1 MNIKQRRI
9 HPLSIIGILAAIT
22 LLAATLID
30 ERMVTASPA
39 AQLAAGAEPLVI
51 TGSYAGSV
59 TISEPAPLGALDLAL
74 SVIDTSG
81 ALSGQV
87 DAARTQV
94 FLGGPSFT
102 GSVTASQGV
111 TPTFRIDSA
120 VFAGIVSGRSVQRQF
135 TLAGEVLNEANT
147 LRGQYTE
154 TITGFTPH
162 PLLVT
167 GKFLLVRP
175 NGSRALPPD
184 GPNTPT
190 ATATATATT
199 NPVTPATATATST
212 ATATATATAPTGGG
226 GSTSSVFVPLIMDNN
241 SAVRGAE
248 VAAGLEPVLVA
259 EPTATPQPTPTAQ
272 PVETVT
278 IPEAAQ
284 AVDAVATPEAA
295 QTGSTIYLPVVVR

>member
-9 HPLSIIGILAAIT
+9 HPLSIVGLLAAIT
-22 LLAATLID
+22 LLAATLLD
-30 ERMVTASPA
+30 GRMVTAGPA
-39 AQLAAGAEPLVI
+39 AQLAAGAEPLVV

-59 TISEPAPLGALDLAL
+59 TVSEPAPLGALDLAL
-74 SVIDTSG
+74 SVSDTGG

-87 DAARTQV
+87 NAARTQV
-94 FLGGPSFT
+94 FLGGPTFT
-102 GSVTASQGV
+102 GSVTASQGI

-120 VFAGIVSGRSVQRQF
+120 VFAGVVSGRSVQRQF
-135 TLAGEVLNEANT
+135 TLVGEVLNGANI

-199 NPVTPATATATST
+199 NPVTPATATAT
-212 ATATATATAPTGGG
+212 ATA
-226 GSTSSVFVPLIMDNN
+226 
-241 SAVRGAE
+241 
-248 VAAGLEPVLVA
+248 
-259 EPTATPQPTPTAQ
+259 
-272 PVETVT
+272 
-278 IPEAAQ
+278 
-284 AVDAVATPEAA
+284 
-295 QTGSTIYLPVVVR
+295 